1 MKKYNSSDI
10 RNFAIVGH
18 GTTGKTTL
26 AEAMLVCGKEINRMG
41 TVEAGNTVS
50 DFSPGERDRQISI
63 HAVPLH
69 MEWQG
74 TKFNMIDAPGY
85 SDFIGETTG
94 NLDLAGIVGSYIG
107 LFMLSSIF
115 TSIGIFA
122 SSLSNNQII
131 AFILAIIISTVFYF
145 GFDLLSKISTF

>member
-1 MKKYNSSDI
+1 MKKYNPSDI

-50 DFSPGERDRQISI
+50 DFSPGEKDRQISI

-94 NLDLAGIVGSYIG
+94 SLAVVDMAVVVVHAVNGVEVGTEMMWDIANKYGIP
-107 LFMLSSIF
+107 
-115 TSIGIFA
+115 
-122 SSLSNNQII
+122 
-131 AFILAIIISTVFYF
+131 
-145 GFDLLSKISTF
+145 